1 MHKCGSACG
10 TVTRTSPFWVNRA
23 SAKSLLVDSL
33 SRISRKIN
41 FFVREYHPK
50 PTIPCKTRVLLDA
63 QKAQDHLLRC
73 KYT

>member
-1 MHKCGSACG
+1 MHKWERMWDAHQPVLGQQ
-10 TVTRTSPFWVNRA
+10 
-23 SAKSLLVDSL
+23 SLCEESLDSL
-33 SRISRKIN
+33 SRISRKID
-41 FFVREYHPK
+41 FFVRECHPK